1 MKYILTG
8 GAGHITKPLA
18 LTLLKAGHQVTVI
31 GRSADNLKELEAA
44 GVKPA
49 IGSVEDSQFLI
60 HTFTGADAVY
70 LMIPPIWNPSDWKEA
85 IGDVGK
91 NYATALQQAGVKK
104 AVLLSSVGAHMP
116 DGCGPVSG
124 LHKAEQALKTV
135 PGLDILS
142 LRPGYFYYN
151 FFGNIGMIKNAGIIG
166 SNFGGNDNKIILSS
180 TDDIAAA
187 AADALQDLSFSSF
200 SVRYLVSDELSTTEL
215 AQKIGNTIGQP
226 NLPWVVFTDEQA
238 EQGMLGAGLPAE
250 NTRNYVEMGSA
261 IRSGQMFED
270 FQKATDIKKGSTGFD
285 SFLPQFKAA
294 FEAA

>member
-49 IGSVEDSQFLI
+49 IGSVEDSQFLT

-85 IGDVGK
+85 IGEVGK

-104 AVLLSSVGAHMP
+104 AVLLSSIGAHMP

-187 AADALQDLSFSSF
+187 AAGALQDLSFSSF
-200 SVRYLVSDELSTTEL
+200 SVRYLVSDELSTNEL